1 VTEELPRAPT
11 EPRSRLGATVETVLG
26 AAASVVLFAIMT
38 VTVVDVVGRY
48 AFNAPLPAG
57 YEMIQIAMAFLVFL
71 IVPVLTLRDEDIRID
86 VFQNLFPR
94 RIRPALA
101 LASKLLSLVAI
112 VGFAWFLVRRGLS
125 FASSGETTSN
135 LRFPLAPLAFFIALA
150 WAVSALVAAVQLVA
164 LMRGAPPPDRS

>member
-1 VTEELPRAPT
+1 MTEELPRAPAA
-11 EPRSRLGATVETVLG
+11 PRSRLRAAVETALG
-26 AAASVVLFAIMT
+26 AASAVVLFAIMT

-86 VFQNLFPR
+86 VFQTLFPR
-94 RIRPALA
+94 SVRPALA
-101 LASKLLSLVAI
+101 LASKLVSLVVIA
-112 VGFAWFLVRRGLS
+112 GFAWFLLRRGLS

-135 LRFPLAPLAFFIALA
+135 LRVPLAPLAFFVTLS
-150 WAVSALVAAVQLVA
+150 WAVSAVAAATQLLA
-164 LMRGAPPPDRS
+164 MMRGAPPADPS